1 MSAALMN
8 QKKQAQRLLK
18 IQIDRCKKIFRVNTV
33 AAFVRVKLIRHADGR
48 KLLEVTK
55 NRTTAHADQLRQI
68 FRRIAVIR
76 LERCQYLNYSADS
89 A

>member
-8 QKKQAQRLLK
+8 QKKQAQCFLK
-18 IQIDRCKKIFRVNTV
+18 IQIDRSKKIFRVNVV
-33 AAFVRVKLIRHADGR
+33 AAFARVKMVRHADCR

-55 NRTTAHADQLRQI
+55 NRTAAHADQPRQI
-68 FRRIAVIR
+68 FRRIVVVR
-76 LERCQYLNYSADS
+76 LECCQYLNYSADS

>member
-1 MSAALMN
+1 MSPALMN

-18 IQIDRCKKIFRVNTV
+18 IQIDRCKKIFRVNVV
-33 AAFVRVKLIRHADGR
+33 AAFARVKIVWHTDCR

-55 NRTTAHADQLRQI
+55 NRTAAHADQLRQI

-76 LERCQYLNYSADS
+76 LERCQYLNYPADS